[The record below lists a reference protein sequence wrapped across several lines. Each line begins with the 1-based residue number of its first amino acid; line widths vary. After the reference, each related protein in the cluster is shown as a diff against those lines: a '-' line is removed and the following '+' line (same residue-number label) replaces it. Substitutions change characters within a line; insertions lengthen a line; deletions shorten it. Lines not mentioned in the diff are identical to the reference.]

1 MPQVI
6 SIKTFYTSKRTSFF
20 TFFKRTLG
28 LHKKN
33 LSNQLSNS
41 STNFALGIKQRNK
54 IVTDNRKRKIGT
66 IIFCLT

>member
-20 TFFKRTLG
+20 YFFPFFKRTSG

-41 STNFALGIKQRNK
+41 STNFGIGIKQPQISELSNPLDK
-54 IVTDNRKRKIGT
+54 ILS
-66 IIFCLT
+66 C